1 VLHRSIPCATI
12 GKIPSAIPG
21 SRLQARPPLVILF
34 LALLAPAAIH
44 MPQPLLPSLSLL
56 FLRDLADVALFMTL
70 VLAPLGIM
78 PVVYGYLLEGF
89 STRSLLIV
97 STLVMAVSGLWLWA
111 QPDYGNW
118 TLARALQGLALP
130 ALMTAVMTMLSVSV
144 PREARAH
151 TMGLYVAATIVGGY
165 SGRLL
170 AGWLSDNRDLTTPF
184 LILAICFLVAIPGLL
199 LLKKDSG
206 AGFAKIR
213 LPVALSILRL
223 PRFAA
228 AYIMIFAVFFVFTG
242 VLTLLPFELRNRDS
256 NITDFQ
262 LGLLYSG
269 YLTGLLVS
277 LNIRRLRE
285 RFVIT
290 TRLVMIGLATFGFG
304 TLLLLL
310 HGYLASFLALFL
322 FCGGMFL
329 VHTTLSG
336 LLNHSLDR
344 HHGVIN
350 GLYLASYYLG
360 GALGSQ
366 LPGYLYGVYGWES
379 VILLCLSL
387 LLFCLWLL
395 PVVAKEPV
403 TEIAPQTK

>member
-1 VLHRSIPCATI
+1 
-12 GKIPSAIPG
+12 
-21 SRLQARPPLVILF
+21 LQARPPFVILF

-56 FLRDLADVALFMTL
+56 FQRDPADVALFMTL

-78 PVVYGYLLEGF
+78 PVVYGYLLEGV
-89 STRSLLIV
+89 STRSLLMV
-97 STLVMAVSGLWLWA
+97 STLVMAASGLWLWA
-111 QPDYGNW
+111 QPGYGNW
-118 TLARALQGLALP
+118 MLARALQGLALP
-130 ALMTAVMTMLSVSV
+130 ALMTAVMTMLSVNV

-151 TMGLYVAATIVGGY
+151 AMGLYVAATIVGGY
-165 SGRLL
+165 SGRML
-170 AGWLSDNRDLTTPF
+170 AGWLSDKSDLTTPF
-184 LILAICFLVAIPGLL
+184 LIMAICYLFALPGLL

-206 AGFAKIR
+206 AGFAQIR

-228 AYIMIFAVFFVFTG
+228 AYVMIFAVFFVFTAI
-242 VLTLLPFELRNRDS
+242 LTLLPFELRNRDS
-256 NITDFQ
+256 AITDFQ

-285 RFVIT
+285 RFAIT
-290 TRLVMIGLATFGFG
+290 TRLVMIGLATFSFG

-310 HGYLASFLALFL
+310 DGYLASFLVLFL

-329 VHTTLSG
+329 IHTTLSG

-366 LPGYLYGVYGWES
+366 LPGYLYEAYGWES
-379 VILLCLSL
+379 VILLCLLL
-387 LLFCLWLL
+387 LLFCFWLL
-395 PVVAKEPV
+395 PVLAKEPV
-403 TEIAPQTK
+403 AESAPQT

>member
-1 VLHRSIPCATI
+1 MLRCSIDCATI
-12 GKIPSAIPG
+12 GKFQPAIPG

-56 FLRDLADVALFMTL
+56 FQRDPADVALFMTL

-89 STRSLLIV
+89 STRSLLMV
-97 STLVMAVSGLWLWA
+97 STLVMAVAGLWLWA
-111 QPDYGNW
+111 LPEYGHW
-118 TLARALQGLALP
+118 MLARALQGLALP

-151 TMGLYVAATIVGGY
+151 AMGLYVASTIVGGY
-165 SGRLL
+165 TGRLL
-170 AGWLSDNRDLTTPF
+170 AGWLSDHSDLTTPF
-184 LILAICFLVAIPGLL
+184 LIMALCYLAAFPGLL

-206 AGFAKIR
+206 AGFAHIR

-228 AYIMIFAVFFVFTG
+228 AYVMIFAVFFIFTA
-242 VLTLLPFELRNRDS
+242 VLTLLPFELRHRDS
-256 NITDFQ
+256 SITDFQ

-269 YLTGLLVS
+269 YLTGLVVS

-285 RFVIT
+285 YFDIT
-290 TRLVMIGLATFGFG
+290 THLVIIGLVTFGAG

-329 VHTTLSG
+329 IHTTLSG
-336 LLNHSLDR
+336 MLNHSLDC

-350 GLYLASYYLG
+350 GLYLAFYYLG
-360 GALGSQ
+360 GAMGSQ
-366 LPGYLYGVYGWES
+366 LPGYLYEAFGWES
-379 VILLCLSL
+379 VILLSML
-387 LLFCLWLL
+387 LLFLSLWLL
-395 PVVAKEPV
+395 PALAKEPG
-403 TEIAPQTK
+403 TETARTG

>member
-1 VLHRSIPCATI
+1 MLHRSIGCASI
-12 GKIPSAIPG
+12 ASVKPAITG
-21 SRLQARPPLVILF
+21 SRLQTRPPLVILF

-56 FLRDLADVALFMTL
+56 FQRDPADVALFMTL

-89 STRSLLIV
+89 STRSLLMV
-97 STLVMAVSGLWLWA
+97 STLVMAGTGLWLWA
-111 QPDYGNW
+111 QPEYNHW
-118 TLARALQGLALP
+118 VLARALQGLTLP

-151 TMGLYVAATIVGGY
+151 AMGLYVASTIVGGY

-170 AGWLSDNRDLTTPF
+170 AGWLSDQSDLTTPF
-184 LILAICFLVAIPGLL
+184 LIMALCYLAAIPGLL

-206 AGFAKIR
+206 GGFAQIR
-213 LPVALSILRL
+213 LPVAVSILRL

-228 AYIMIFAVFFVFTG
+228 AYVMIFAVFFVFTA

-256 NITDFQ
+256 SITDFQ

-269 YLTGLLVS
+269 YLTGLVVS

-290 TRLVMIGLATFGFG
+290 TRLVMTGLVTFGTG

-310 HGYLASFLALFL
+310 HGYLASLLVLFL

-329 VHTTLSG
+329 IHTTLSG

-350 GLYLASYYLG
+350 GIYLASYYLG

-366 LPGYLYGVYGWES
+366 LPGYLYEAYGWES
-379 VILLCLSL
+379 VILLSL
-387 LLFCLWLL
+387 LLLFLCLWLV
-395 PVVAKEPV
+395 PVLEKEP
-403 TEIAPQTK
+403 APKAIPAE